1 MYYSMRQGAMSNPQY
16 IKYNSLKQLASG
28 AWIPVLGISLL
39 VSLFLLVLLAM
50 RLQTPNV
57 PAFVPPASPT
67 NTAATRE
74 LTVTTSSGPQLS
86 SSQSSNTHTN
96 DENITTPASNEPASV
111 QSVAESTA
119 DSTPIIGG
127 RGADETN
134 KSQPRAE
141 SSTTPMVVEEA
152 APSGNE
158 SEPAPLL
165 DVSAD
170 TPLTEPIEVEVGTG
184 DGLILDLGL

>member
-39 VSLFLLVLLAM
+39 ISLFLLVLLAM

-57 PAFVPPASPT
+57 PAFVPPNSTT
-67 NTAATRE
+67 NAAATRE
-74 LTVTTSSGPQLS
+74 LTVTTNSGPQLS

-96 DENITTPASNEPASV
+96 GENITTPASSEPASV
-111 QSVAESTA
+111 QSVAESTT

-134 KSQPRAE
+134 QSQSQSE
-141 SSTTPMVVEEA
+141 SSTPTIVEEA
-152 APSGNE
+152 APSSDE

-165 DVSAD
+165 DVSVD
-170 TPLTEPIEVEVGTG
+170 TPITEPIEVEVGTG
-184 DGLILDLGL
+184 DGLVLDLGL

>member
-28 AWIPVLGISLL
+28 AWIPVLGISFL

-57 PAFVPPASPT
+57 PTFVPPASPT
-67 NTAATRE
+67 NAAATRE

-96 DENITTPASNEPASV
+96 GENIPTPASSEPASV
-111 QSVAESTA
+111 QSVAESTT

-134 KSQPRAE
+134 QSQPQSE
-141 SSTTPMVVEEA
+141 SSTPTIVEEA
-152 APSGNE
+152 APSSDE

-165 DVSAD
+165 DVSVD
-170 TPLTEPIEVEVGTG
+170 TPITEPIEVEVGTG
-184 DGLILDLGL
+184 DGLVLDLGL